1 MASLVEELVSV
12 LEEEERI
19 YRQVIEYANQKRQIL
34 IDADVPALE
43 KLTGLEQAASDEL
56 LACSNK
62 QTQALKDIA
71 NVLGKSGEQ
80 MTVTKLIDCLNNQ
93 PDMQAK
99 LTKARDGVLAAAGEL
114 QVLNAQNNALL
125 QQAMELAEFD
135 LTLFRSLRQAPE
147 TANYDRRAYNTGT
160 LLGSS
165 GFDAKQ

>member
-43 KLTGLEQAASDEL
+43 TLTSLEQAASDEL
-56 LACSNK
+56 LSYSNK

-71 NVLGKSGEQ
+71 NVLGKSDEQ
-80 MTVTKLIDCLNNQ
+80 MTVTKLIGCLANQ
-93 PDMQAK
+93 PDVQKK
-99 LTKARDGVLAAAGEL
+99 LTEARDRLLAASGEL
-114 QVLNAQNNALL
+114 QVINVQNNALL
-125 QQAMELAEFD
+125 QQAIELAEFD

-147 TANYDRRAYNTGT
+147 TANYDKRAYSTGT

>member
-19 YRQVIEYANQKRQIL
+19 YRQVIEYANRKRQIL

-43 KLTGLEQAASDEL
+43 TLTSLEQAASDEL
-56 LACSNK
+56 LSYSNK

-71 NVLGKSGEQ
+71 NVLGKSDEQ
-80 MTVTKLIDCLNNQ
+80 MTVTKLIGYLANQ
-93 PDMQAK
+93 PDVQKK
-99 LTKARDGVLAAAGEL
+99 LTEARDRLLAAAGEL
-114 QVLNAQNNALL
+114 QVINVQNNALL
-125 QQAMELAEFD
+125 QQAIELAEFD

-147 TANYDRRAYNTGT
+147 TANYDKRAYSTGT